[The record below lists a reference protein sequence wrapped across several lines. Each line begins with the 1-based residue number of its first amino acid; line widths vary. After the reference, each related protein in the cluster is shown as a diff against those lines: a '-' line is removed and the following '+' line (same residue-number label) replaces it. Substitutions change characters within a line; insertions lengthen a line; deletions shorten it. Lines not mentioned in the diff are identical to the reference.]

1 MQRFFPPNK
10 WISLRSLLFLL
21 LILLVQL
28 MPECEVR
35 ARNDSRSP
43 LAPSVS
49 DKTTGSHTPKES
61 VGDISPVVVKVS
73 SDSGDRASDSVTAR
87 VALRQTIRVTV
98 RNLQPWTRRENVT
111 LDKLMLYIDGV
122 PFRFGSGD
130 NRVGPGLI
138 RDSVLV
144 FDLRRDE
151 QNKDAWTRLLGRNV
165 NNYFDET
172 RSVPLTVGLENGAQA
187 KDTTVTLVRIN
198 NDNLRYFLICIVV
211 FLVLF
216 FVLAIRSDIL
226 RDSGGQPNYNGRK
239 TYSLARTQMA
249 LWFVVIT
256 VGYVFI
262 WMVTSDIF
270 SLTEGVVGLMGISTA
285 TALGSI
291 AVDSNKY
298 NLQRNKRNEQ
308 AEKRLAC
315 ECEAEKFSSEIISLS
330 QLDSAAPGAGSA
342 QALLEKKAELAAKTK
357 EIQQLDTIIRNI
369 DKALEPKS
377 SKGVFKDLFYDDE
390 GISLH
395 RVQVG
400 VWTLL
405 LLDIFIGR
413 VADTLTMPQFDPILL
428 ALMGISGG
436 TFVGF
441 KLPEKQG

>member
-1 MQRFFPPNK
+1 MQKFSPRKRWSPLQ
-10 WISLRSLLFLL
+10 STLLFLL
-21 LILLVQL
+21 MSLVQL
-28 MPECEVR
+28 MPSCQ
-35 ARNDSRSP
+35 AWADNDSGTST
-43 LAPSVS
+43 A
-49 DKTTGSHTPKES
+49 
-61 VGDISPVVVKVS
+61 PVVVHVS
-73 SDSGDRASDSVTAR
+73 VDSADQAADSLNAQI
-87 VALRQTIRVTV
+87 ALRQTIRVKV
-98 RNLQPWTRRENVT
+98 SNLIQWMKAENINR
-111 LDKLMLYIDGV
+111 DKLMLYIDGV

-130 NRVGPGLI
+130 HNIGPGLV

-165 NNYFDET
+165 NNFFDET
-172 RSVPLTVGLENGAQA
+172 RTVPLTVGLENGAQA
-187 KDTTVTLVRIN
+187 KAADITLVRIN
-198 NDNLRYFLICIVV
+198 SKNLRLFLIFIVV

-226 RDSGGQPNYNGRK
+226 RDSGGQPTLQGRK

-256 VGYVFI
+256 VGYIFI

-298 NLQRNKRNEQ
+298 NQLKNQRNEQ

-315 ECEAEKFSSEIISLS
+315 EREAEKFGSKIVSLS
-330 QLDSAAPGAGSA
+330 QLDAAAPCAESRN
-342 QALLEKKAELAAKTK
+342 ALSEKRAELAAKTK
-357 EIQQLDTIIRNI
+357 EMQQLDHSIQII
-369 DKALEPKS
+369 DKSLASKT
-377 SKGVFKDLFYDDE
+377 SKGWYKDLFYDDD

-395 RVQVG
+395 RVQVA

-405 LLDIFIGR
+405 LLGIFISS

-436 TFVGF
+436 TYVGF

>member
-1 MQRFFPPNK
+1 M
-10 WISLRSLLFLL
+10 LL
-21 LILLVQL
+21 LLVMLFVQL
-28 MPECEVR
+28 MPSCQAMAE
-35 ARNDSRSP
+35 NDSRTST
-43 LAPSVS
+43 L
-49 DKTTGSHTPKES
+49 PKVVH
-61 VGDISPVVVKVS
+61 VGV
-73 SDSGDRASDSVTAR
+73 DSGDQASDSATTR
-87 VALRQTIRVTV
+87 IALRQTIRVTV
-98 RNLQPWTRRENVT
+98 RNLAQWIGGENVT
-111 LDKLMLYIDGV
+111 RDKLMLYIDGV

-130 NRVGPGLI
+130 NSIGPGLV

-151 QNKDAWTRLLGRNV
+151 KNKEAWTRLLGRNV
-165 NNYFDET
+165 NNCFDET
-172 RSVPLTVGLENGAQA
+172 RSVPLTVGLDNGAQA
-187 KDTTVTLVRIN
+187 KDAAVTLVRIN
-198 NDNLRYFLICIVV
+198 TKNLRLFFIFIVV
-211 FLVLF
+211 FFVLF

-226 RDSGGQPNYNGRK
+226 RDSGGQPTAQGRK

-256 VGYVFI
+256 IGYIFI

-298 NLQRNKRNEQ
+298 NQLKNQRNEQ

-315 ECEAEKFSSEIISLS
+315 EREAEKFGSEIVSLS
-330 QLDSAAPGAGSA
+330 QLDAAAPCAESRN
-342 QALLEKKAELAAKTK
+342 ALSEKRAELAAKTK
-357 EIQQLDTIIRNI
+357 EMQQLDHSIQIIN
-369 DKALEPKS
+369 KSLESKL
-377 SKGVFKDLFYDDE
+377 SKGWYKDLFYDDD

-405 LLDIFIGR
+405 LLGIFISS

-436 TFVGF
+436 TYVGF